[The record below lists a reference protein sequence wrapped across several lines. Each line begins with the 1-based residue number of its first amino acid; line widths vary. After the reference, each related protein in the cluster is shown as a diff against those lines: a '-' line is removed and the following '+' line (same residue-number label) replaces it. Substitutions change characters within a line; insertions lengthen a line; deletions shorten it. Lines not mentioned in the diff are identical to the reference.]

1 MCQAIVEDRSDL
13 IKEIERLKQYICD
26 LEAKRDEVNNESII
40 S

>member
-26 LEAKRDEVNNESII
+26 LEAKRDEERQKSFA
-40 S
+40 